1 MMKQNDSVVR
11 IINMT
16 TRVSHFVHLV
26 APPLKM
32 WAPALACRRVH
43 AQTYIM
49 AKSTSL
55 PSGLASSS
63 GSSTALTLAQDG

>member
-1 MMKQNDSVVR
+1 MKQNDSVAT
-11 IINMT
+11 ITNMT

-32 WAPALACRRVH
+32 WAPALACRRSQT
-43 AQTYIM
+43 QTYIM
-49 AKSTSL
+49 AKSTTL

-63 GSSTALTLAQDG
+63 GSSAASTLAQDG